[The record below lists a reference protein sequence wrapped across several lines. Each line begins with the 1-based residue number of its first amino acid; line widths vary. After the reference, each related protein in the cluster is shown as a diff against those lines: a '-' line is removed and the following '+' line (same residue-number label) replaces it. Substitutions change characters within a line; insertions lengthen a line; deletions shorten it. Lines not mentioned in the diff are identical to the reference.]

1 MVKRGGVEE
10 MCSLL
15 LLVAQE
21 EQQKLQQASAKTTPP
36 SEQPSEVRNAPLPS
50 KPFQPYF
57 TYSTVPPRNH
67 Q

>member
-21 EQQKLQQASAKTTPP
+21 EHQKLQQSGAQRPQTGEKDG
-36 SEQPSEVRNAPLPS
+36 QLPS
-50 KPFQPYF
+50 K
-57 TYSTVPPRNH
+57 V
-67 Q
+67 